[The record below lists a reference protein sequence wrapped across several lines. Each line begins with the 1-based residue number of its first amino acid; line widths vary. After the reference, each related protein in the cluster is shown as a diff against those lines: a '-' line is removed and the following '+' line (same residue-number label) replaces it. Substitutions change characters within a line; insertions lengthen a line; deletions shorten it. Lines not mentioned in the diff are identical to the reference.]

1 MFALN
6 MPLLLFRVVFAT
18 LDDGGLENTWI
29 KDRPEQAA
37 VPGIRVIQEMTAS
50 QYRQGIRQRYGR
62 PWYGSAL
69 FTYGRTTEQSKK
81 R

>member
-18 LDDGGLENTWI
+18 LDDGGLEKTWI

-37 VPGIRVIQEMTAS
+37 VPGTQVIQEMTAS
-50 QYRQGIRQRYGR
+50 PYR
-62 PWYGSAL
+62 
-69 FTYGRTTEQSKK
+69 
-81 R
+81 

>member
-50 QYRQGIRQRYGR
+50 PYR
-62 PWYGSAL
+62 
-69 FTYGRTTEQSKK
+69 
-81 R
+81 